1 MVCPGIHPPGS
12 LIQIYTTIIK
22 QEVLI
27 EFVMLSRKIYNLK
40 HNSTNNKHKRTKVA
54 KKKAIAQSFQRS

>member
-12 LIQIYTTIIK
+12 LIQIYMTIIK
-22 QEVLI
+22 QDILI

-40 HNSTNNKHKRTKVA
+40 HNSTNNKHKMTKVA
-54 KKKAIAQSFQRS
+54 KKQQ

>member
-12 LIQIYTTIIK
+12 LIQIYMTIIK

-54 KKKAIAQSFQRS
+54 KKQQ

>member
-12 LIQIYTTIIK
+12 LIQICMTIIK
-22 QEVLI
+22 QEVFI

-40 HNSTNNKHKRTKVA
+40 HNSTNNKHKMTKVA
-54 KKKAIAQSFQRS
+54 KKTAIAQSSQRS

>member
-12 LIQIYTTIIK
+12 LIQIYMTIIK

-27 EFVMLSRKIYNLK
+27 KFVMLTRKIYNLK
-40 HNSTNNKHKRTKVA
+40 HNSPNNKHKMTKVA
-54 KKKAIAQSFQRS
+54 KNQQ